1 MIAMA
6 KQQIMGLREFQKH
19 FNDEKACREHLF
31 RLGKEYAF
39 IIPMIF
45 LPDVLFLTRTSLL
58 GVL

>member
-31 RLGKEYAF
+31 RIVAF
-39 IIPMIF
+39 
-45 LPDVLFLTRTSLL
+45 
-58 GVL
+58 

>member
-31 RLGKEYAF
+31 RIRWRK
-39 IIPMIF
+39 
-45 LPDVLFLTRTSLL
+45 DS
-58 GVL
+58 GVPNVVMQNITP